1 MGKTKSRLMKGMY
14 VRKGKKKPST
24 LFGISYGAM
33 MPRDFRF
40 AKNAG
45 WYNKEGE
52 ELGFGD
58 LSPQNIEKLKNEL
71 LPGELFIVL
80 YEEDSWERT
89 ISEAHKKNPKKIG
102 NGKTPGPLYVA
113 ARAWIIVASKVV
125 YEVRASVAHPRGMG
139 MRLGISTKII
149 SRDEAVNLILKNKK
163 PE

>member
-1 MGKTKSRLMKGMY
+1 MRKTKNRLVKGMY
-14 VRKGKKKPST
+14 VWKGKKKPST
-24 LFGISYGAM
+24 LFDISYGAV

-71 LPGELFIVL
+71 LPDELFIIL

-89 ISEAHKKNPKKIG
+89 INEAHKKNPKKIG

-113 ARAWIIVASKVV
+113 ARAWIIVAPKVV
-125 YEVRASVAHPRGMG
+125 YEVQASAAHPRGMG
-139 MRLGISTKII
+139 MRLGVFTKII
-149 SRDEAVNLILKNKK
+149 SRDGATNLILKNKK